1 MFGTINFN
9 FNNMPNPFMMGCCTP
24 EVPKYNFFLGMASA
38 TAMPQFPTFPAFSLP
53 STSLFMPT
61 FPVMQMP
68 QAPSFTAFNPNFNIY
83 QNPNQFSFNNYCS
96 TSTFRPFSTFFPT
109 PTFRLNLNNTFMPFG
124 CISSQGASGNA
135 SAASDNEPQGIS
147 LNRDKNKYGPE
158 FLKKVKEIAQ
168 RLNCNYRDLLGVMN
182 SESGIK
188 ADAKNPNSSAS
199 GLIQFMEQTAK
210 SLGTTTAALR
220 NMSPI
225 QQLDYVEK
233 CISKSKQMA
242 GFAPDAKLSGG
253 QLYALIFLPARAKNE
268 VLTSSGEGYYSA
280 NRGLDSNKDGKITVS
295 ELGARVKSKYVGDST
310 FLA

>member
-1 MFGTINFN
+1 MFENITLN

-24 EVPKYNFFLGMASA
+24 AAPKYNFFLGMASA
-38 TAMPQFPTFPAFSLP
+38 TAMPQIPVFPSLSLT

-61 FPVMQMP
+61 FPAMTMP
-68 QAPSFTAFNPNFNIY
+68 QCQTLPAFNPNVNIY
-83 QNPNQFSFNNYCS
+83 QNPSQFSLNNYS
-96 TSTFRPFSTFFPT
+96 TTSTFRPFNTFFPS
-109 PTFRLNLNNTFMPFG
+109 PTFRLNLNNTFMPFAG
-124 CISSQGASGNA
+124 VSSQGASGSVAA
-135 SAASDNEPQGIS
+135 SANEPQGVS

-188 ADAKNPNSSAS
+188 ADKKNPNSSAT
-199 GLIQFMEQTAK
+199 GLIQFMEKTAK

-225 QQLDYVEK
+225 EQLDYVEK

-253 QLYALIFLPARAKNE
+253 QLYALIFLPARAQRE
-268 VLTSSGEGYYSA
+268 VLTSSGEAYYSA
-280 NRGLDSNKDGKITVS
+280 NRGLDANKDGKITIS
-295 ELGARVKSKYVGDST
+295 ELDARVKSKYVSDST